1 MLRYLIAFV
10 LLAHGIGHCM
20 GLLQV
25 FKVATVNPSWD
36 GSSWVLSG
44 IAGATVTHVIG
55 IVLWTVAMVGF
66 VIAAGVVVGW
76 LPASWWVP
84 VAVASSIASLAGLVL
99 FPAAFPVFST
109 LGAAIVD
116 LAVLAAVLWYDWAP
130 SDLAA

>member
-1 MLRYLIAFV
+1 
-10 LLAHGIGHCM
+10 
-20 GLLQV
+20 
-25 FKVATVNPSWD
+25 
-36 GSSWVLSG
+36 
-44 IAGATVTHVIG
+44 VIG

-109 LGAAIVD
+109 VGAAIVD